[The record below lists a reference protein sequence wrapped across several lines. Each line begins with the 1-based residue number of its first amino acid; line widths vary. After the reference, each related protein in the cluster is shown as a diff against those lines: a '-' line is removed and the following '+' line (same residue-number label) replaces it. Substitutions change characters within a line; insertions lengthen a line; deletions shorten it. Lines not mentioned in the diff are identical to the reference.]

1 MNILNSRII
10 LKETIRFLRGK
21 KMKEGKPGCW
31 VEKIP
36 IREGL
41 HTIQYWCSHCTELK
55 GCIGSGDS

>member
-1 MNILNSRII
+1 
-10 LKETIRFLRGK
+10 
-21 KMKEGKPGCW
+21 MKEGKPGCW
-31 VEKIP
+31 VEKTP